1 LNRWLV
7 LPVIDDKRLDAV
19 SQLNMVAN
27 IEKYW
32 FVNNLVLVYS
42 HNKEKYMSQN
52 ESQQSDQGM
61 PDLTNEVWAEVGVM
75 PLTGDISEIA
85 AAVKT
90 DLEKMAL
97 IEQGAYVSPEE
108 NPEEFMG
115 DDAKQMKVW
124 LNNIRRFE
132 AEAEAE
138 VASKTAEGLAKA
150 AAEAEAARIKKI
162 SDNKALGESVALY
175 ILMRTDLASLNPGK
189 AVAQGTHATNLFVN
203 QVEELRKG
211 WPDAPNVEAY
221 TAWASDRGF
230 GTAITLGVNGIELRM
245 LIEDAIAMGCISGI
259 CTDPTYPLRDG
270 DVTHLL
276 NLDTCGYIFGNREYL
291 ASILGHLDLMR

>member
-1 LNRWLV
+1 
-7 LPVIDDKRLDAV
+7 
-19 SQLNMVAN
+19 
-27 IEKYW
+27 
-32 FVNNLVLVYS
+32 
-42 HNKEKYMSQN
+42 MSQN
-52 ESQQSDQGM
+52 DSQQSDQAM
-61 PDLTNEVWAEVGVM
+61 PDLTNEVWSEVGVM
-75 PLTGDISEIA
+75 PLTGDISEIV

-97 IEQGAYVSPEE
+97 IEQGAYVAPEE
-108 NPEEFMG
+108 NPEEFLG

-138 VASKTAEGLAKA
+138 AASKTAEAIALA

-162 SDNKALGESVALY
+162 SDNKELGESVALY

-230 GTAITLGVNGIELRM
+230 GTAITLSVTGAELTT
-245 LIEDAIAMGCISGI
+245 IISQAVDCGCISGI

-276 NLDTCGYIFGNREYL
+276 NIDTCGYIFGNREML
-291 ASILGHLDLMR
+291 IPLVGHLDLMR